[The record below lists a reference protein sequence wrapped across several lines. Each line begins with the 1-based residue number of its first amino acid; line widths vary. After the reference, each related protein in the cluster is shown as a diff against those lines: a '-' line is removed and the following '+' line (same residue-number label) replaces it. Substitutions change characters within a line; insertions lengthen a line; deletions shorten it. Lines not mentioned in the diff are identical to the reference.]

1 MSKRLSFQ
9 ALPVCPPPPVRR
21 AFLTPACG
29 FWDLGQGAKP
39 GLHGDRSASPPASRP
54 GRRVFLGDR
63 APRLR
68 PDAPRAAWKQAV
80 RANKAQPGGKAV
92 SPKTNLCG
100 SGSIGWAAAPSA
112 VRTCPAAGWG
122 EPTRD
127 SLSPFSARGA
137 DCQLFPC
144 GGRRVPVRLESM
156 PSFPLPSLPPSAQ
169 DGKALL
175 FS

>member
-9 ALPVCPPPPVRR
+9 ASPVCPPPPVRR

-54 GRRVFLGDR
+54 GRRVFCGDR

-122 EPTRD
+122 ESD
-127 SLSPFSARGA
+127 KGFPFSVFGKRRRLPALSLRREAG
-137 DCQLFPC
+137 PC
-144 GGRRVPVRLESM
+144 AAGVYAFLPVALPAAVSPGRQGS
-156 PSFPLPSLPPSAQ
+156 PL
-169 DGKALL
+169 
-175 FS
+175 

>member
-1 MSKRLSFQ
+1 MPAPSRAEGFSHSGLRL
-9 ALPVCPPPPVRR
+9 LGPR
-21 AFLTPACG
+21 AGGEA
-29 FWDLGQGAKP
+29 

-54 GRRVFLGDR
+54 GRRVFWGDR

-122 EPTRD
+122 ESD
-127 SLSPFSARGA
+127 KGFPFSVFGKRRRLPALSLRREAG
-137 DCQLFPC
+137 PC
-144 GGRRVPVRLESM
+144 AAGVYAFLPVALPAAVSPGRQGS
-156 PSFPLPSLPPSAQ
+156 PL
-169 DGKALL
+169 
-175 FS
+175 